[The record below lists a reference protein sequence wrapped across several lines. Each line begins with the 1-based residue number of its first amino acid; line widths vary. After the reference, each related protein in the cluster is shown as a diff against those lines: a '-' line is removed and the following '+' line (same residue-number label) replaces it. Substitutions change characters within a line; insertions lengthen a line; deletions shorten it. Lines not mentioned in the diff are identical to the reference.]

1 MRPVGQM
8 ATHAETLGLAPQPVN
23 GFVSN
28 PCDQGRRLAAGL
40 VLGDNPHVDISSNI
54 AGRSRMLVIVP
65 AHNEAASLPDVLAD
79 LAKHAPQADIAVVDD
94 GSIDNT
100 AAVARA
106 AGATVLPLPCNLGVG
121 GAMQTGYM
129 YAADSGYDVAVQFDG
144 DGQHRANLIAQL
156 AGPALT
162 GQADLV
168 VGSRLL
174 GGLKF
179 RFHPLR
185 FLGNRMLAMLI
196 SAIGHRKVTDPT
208 SGFRAA
214 GRRAMRFFAA
224 HYPQTY
230 LGDTAEALVWA
241 ERAGLKITE
250 IPVRM
255 RQRTAGESAIRNLKG
270 FWLTMRIVLAI
281 LVDCLESRIVLDEDQ
296 QEGRQ

>member
-1 MRPVGQM
+1 MSSP
-8 ATHAETLGLAPQPVN
+8 TDSAER
-23 GFVSN
+23 
-28 PCDQGRRLAAGL
+28 GR
-40 VLGDNPHVDISSNI
+40 I
-54 AGRSRMLVIVP
+54 LVIVP
-65 AHNEAASLPDVLAD
+65 AHNEAASLPGALAD
-79 LAKHAPQADIAVVDD
+79 LARCVPAADVAVVDD
-94 GSIDNT
+94 GSTDDT
-100 AAVARA
+100 ASVAA
-106 AGATVLPLPCNLGVG
+106 ATGATVLPLACNLGVG

-129 YAADSGYDVAVQFDG
+129 YAARNGYDVAVQFDG

-156 AGPALT
+156 AQPVLA

-185 FLGNRMLAMLI
+185 FIGNRMLALLI
-196 SAIGHRKVTDPT
+196 SAIGHGKVTDPT

-214 GRRAMRFFAA
+214 GPRAIRFFAA

-241 ERAGLKITE
+241 GRARLRIAE
-250 IPVRM
+250 IPTRM
-255 RQRTAGESAIRNLKG
+255 KQRFAGRSATRSLKG

-281 LVDCLESRIVLDEDQ
+281 LVDCLESRITLDEDQ
-296 QEGRQ
+296 QESPQ